1 MEKNFM
7 NPCIAGV
14 LFFYNLPTS
23 KTDIYMTNKFTK
35 IFTLAFATTLLFA
48 CSTSKKYSNRS
59 FGGGWAEPQ
68 IAKTSESSTPNQ
80 AVEATPA
87 QEATA
92 PAVATV
98 TPNPVASEA
107 AVNSAA
113 GNNQIAVAPA
123 ATKSVK
129 AEGMVKKAAQKM
141 LKKQLRKATSKP
153 MDDGQLLYII
163 IAFFIPFLGV
173 ALYEGEITGHFWISL
188 LLTLLFWLPGFIYA
202 LLIILGN

>member
-1 MEKNFM
+1 M

-68 IAKTSESSTPNQ
+68 VAKTSETSTPNQ
-80 AVEATPA
+80 VVETPTA

-92 PAVATV
+92 PASVAVV
-98 TPNPVASEA
+98 TPEA
-107 AVNSAA
+107 VTPQSVVNNA
-113 GNNQIAVAPA
+113 GNTQMAAAPA
-123 ATKSVK
+123 ATKAVK